1 MTLSSDRRIVLGKFI
16 LIFVVG
22 FGLSVLVAPVPLE
35 DILGLITLFLG
46 FTVVWII
53 GLRHPNVKTTLLL
66 AFAIRAIFA
75 LVHYYIVPL
84 PDSQAD
90 ALSFERLAAQWAQG
104 GVGNV
109 LSHFQ
114 TGAHLYSWILSVLYS
129 LFGRS
134 PLMAQGL
141 NVVFG
146 TLIVWNVYRISA
158 SIWGERLGKRAALC
172 TALFPTLVLYS
183 AITMREV
190 AVVYTFTLG
199 AMYLIR
205 YLKIGHL
212 RDTALSFLFFAI
224 SMAFHTGMIV
234 GIAVEIFVI
243 FAKWLQGFLV
253 PKKHMLA
260 KRGIALLTVLIV
272 ACVILTSGWGL
283 EKIGGLR
290 ETTSVINWLA
300 KAQASRAHGRAAYL
314 KGMLPSS
321 YFDLVWQT
329 PIRIVYLLYA
339 PFPWMVR
346 TTGDMLGLLIAALN
360 FLATILFLRS
370 LSVIWRNPLSRRLAY
385 IVIGLVIV
393 FALTTSNYG
402 TSVRHASKIIPLVL
416 AAVRIP
422 KVKL

>member
-1 MTLSSDRRIVLGKFI
+1 MTLSLDRRIVLGEFI
-16 LIFVVG
+16 LVLAAG
-22 FGLSVLVAPVPLE
+22 FGVSVLVALVPLE
-35 DILGLITLFLG
+35 DILGLVTLFLG
-46 FTVVWII
+46 FTIVWII
-53 GLRHPNVKTTLLL
+53 GLRHPNVKTILLL
-66 AFAIRAIFA
+66 AFAIRAFFA

-90 ALSFERLAAQWAQG
+90 ALTFERFAAQWAQG
-104 GVGNV
+104 GLGNV

-114 TGAHLYSWILSVLYS
+114 TGAYLYSWVLSVLYS

-141 NVVFG
+141 NVLFG

-158 SIWGERLGKRAALC
+158 SIWGEKLGKRAALC

-199 AMYLIR
+199 ALYLIR
-205 YLKIGHL
+205 YLKTEHL

-243 FAKWLQGFLV
+243 FVKWLQGFLV
-253 PKKHMLA
+253 PKKRMLA
-260 KRGIALLTVLIV
+260 KRGIVLLTVLIV
-272 ACVILTSGWGL
+272 TCVILTSGWGL

-290 ETTSVINWLA
+290 KTTSVVNWLA
-300 KAQASRAHGRAAYL
+300 KEQASRAHGRAAYL

-329 PIRIVYLLYA
+329 PIRVVYFLYA

-346 TTGDMLGLLIAALN
+346 TAEDILGLLIAALN
-360 FLATILFLRS
+360 FLATILFLGS

-402 TSVRHASKIIPLVL
+402 TSVRHTSKIIPLVL
-416 AAVRIP
+416 ATVRIP